1 MNMKFYLVV
10 LLSVLGLG
18 NLCAQTYNEEI
29 VKYRTNYIK
38 ALTTEHNPP
47 VKPADARYIH
57 FFEPN
62 VKYKVNA
69 TLTEIPGSKP
79 IMLPTHS
86 GKNKPFKEYGIVKCT
101 INDTAIELHGYQMLN
116 LLNNSI
122 DNNDL
127 FIPFFDATNYDFTYG
142 GGRYLDIPLKE
153 IKDGI
158 LTIDFNKC
166 YNPYCAYGDGY
177 SCPIPPEE
185 NRLHISI
192 KAGEK
197 IYSKFL
203 GK

>member
-1 MNMKFYLVV
+1 MKFYLLV
-10 LLSVLGLG
+10 LLSILGLG
-18 NLCAQTYNEEI
+18 NLVAQTYNEEI
-29 VKYRTNYIK
+29 LKYRTNYIK
-38 ALTTEHNPP
+38 ELTTEHNTPI
-47 VKPADARYIH
+47 KPADARYIN

-62 VKYKVNA
+62 EKYKVKA
-69 TLTEIPGSKP
+69 TLIETPGSKP

-101 INDTAIELHGYQMLN
+101 INDTTIELHAYQMLN

-122 DNNDL
+122 QNNDL

-142 GGRYLDIPLKE
+142 GGRYIDIPIKE
-153 IKDGI
+153 INDGI
-158 LTIDFNKC
+158 LTVDFNKC

-197 IYSKFL
+197 MYSKFL